1 MSKMFPIFLDLE
13 NKRIHIY
20 GAGRIA
26 SRRVKTL
33 QLFGPRMIVHAPEA
47 SCQIQKAAD
56 EGVLMLRRECYQPG
70 SIPADVF
77 FVLAATDDCE
87 VNEQIYRECREKGI
101 LVNVCSNRDH
111 CDFHFP
117 GIVSRGDLV
126 VGVNA
131 GGKDHSLAKK
141 WTDKIRKEVEKDGY
155 DNQAEKASN
164 HSRSSE
170 DGAGD
175 KDG

>member
-77 FVLAATDDCE
+77 FVQRTTARATNRSTGSAGKKGFWSMCAATGTT
-87 VNEQIYRECREKGI
+87 VIFISRESFPEGI
-101 LVNVCSNRDH
+101 LWWALM
-111 CDFHFP
+111 P
-117 GIVSRGDLV
+117 E
-126 VGVNA
+126 
-131 GGKDHSLAKK
+131 AKTTA
-141 WTDKIRKEVEKDGY
+141 WQRSGQTEYEK
-155 DNQAEKASN
+155 
-164 HSRSSE
+164 R
-170 DGAGD
+170 
-175 KDG
+175 